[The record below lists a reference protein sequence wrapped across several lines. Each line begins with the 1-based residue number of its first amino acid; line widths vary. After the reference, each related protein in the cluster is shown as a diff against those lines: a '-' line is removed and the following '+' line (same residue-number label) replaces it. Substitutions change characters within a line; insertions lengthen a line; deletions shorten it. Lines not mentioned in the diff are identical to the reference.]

1 MSTFKRLFSMEL
13 KRLIK
18 PRPLIIL
25 SVFLAACLGLIL
37 YGSTEYNHMLKEK
50 GSFDNFEKEKVSHY
64 TTYTQYGGYGIR
76 IFYEFHRAAILFI
89 NKGCPLEITSFVDS
103 GERLKIYNPL
113 GGRNLFKLKIFNAG
127 ITDFSG
133 ILIFFGGLVFLFYG
147 YETLSRRKYLRFL
160 ASLFPGRRVYML
172 MFLSRNVIILMIFLI
187 IVIFSVLVML
197 LNGLSFPFQTPM
209 LHFLLT
215 AFLNLVFFF
224 ALGLCIGA
232 VRSHLVGIPA
242 IIGCWLLVVFLLPT
256 AVNFFTAGNAN
267 HITSLYNLEMDK
279 LKVIM
284 NFEKQAI
291 EKAGKFKYDEI
302 VTEKKQEVMKGFIDN
317 EFKAIHEMEDNLRA
331 QVLNNI
337 KVHHF
342 LSSFFPGLL
351 YFSVSDEVSSR
362 GLLNHV
368 EFHSYTQELK
378 KDFFKYYMNKLF
390 FSKEGNFSK
399 IESFIK
405 NNENIYHAS
414 SRLPYYYWLGILVT
428 VLLIMLLFFIGYKG
442 FNRVL
447 YDINKKDIKQVKP
460 QALEFDKGDY
470 EYHYSLS
477 PLIPAMLYSVFS
489 GRVKTLVKKGYNWEI
504 TLDGA
509 DIVSRN
515 IIEKGNLVYLCRP
528 GELPPEITAG
538 DLLNL
543 IALGLNLN
551 NEEIEALRFD
561 HVAKA
566 GLTSRLSSL
575 KDFQVCELLMVAVLQ
590 HKKRDLYL
598 LDDVVN
604 TMPAEIVIRMK
615 ELMENLAR
623 EGAFALYLTTEESP
637 PTQSRRR
644 VENLEMLIKSDN
656 WINNIELLKELA
668 NKKKKNQEHES

>member
-1 MSTFKRLFSMEL
+1 MLTFKRLFLMEL

-37 YGSTEYNHMLKEK
+37 YGGAEYNHMLKEK
-50 GSFDNFEKEKVSHY
+50 GSFENFEKEKLSHY

-76 IFYEFHRAAILFI
+76 VFYEFHRAAILFI

-133 ILIFFGGLVFLFYG
+133 ILIFLGGLLFLFYG
-147 YETLSRRKYLRFL
+147 YETLSRGKYLRFL
-160 ASLFPGRRVYML
+160 ASLFPGKRVYM
-172 MFLSRNVIILMIFLI
+172 FLFISRTVIILMIFLI
-187 IVIFSVLVML
+187 IILFAVLL
-197 LNGLSFPFQTPM
+197 LLLKGVPFPFHSPM
-209 LHFLLT
+209 LNYLLT

-224 ALGLCIGA
+224 ALGICIGA

-242 IIGCWLLVVFLLPT
+242 IIDCWLLVVFLLPT
-256 AVNFFTAGNAN
+256 AVNFFTAGKAN

-291 EKAGKFKYDEI
+291 DKSITFKYG
-302 VTEKKQEVMKGFIDN
+302 EKLTKEVIDYVKSFIDN

-390 FSKEGNFSK
+390 FSKAQQF
-399 IESFIK
+399 
-405 NNENIYHAS
+405 
-414 SRLPYYYWLGILVT
+414 
-428 VLLIMLLFFIGYKG
+428 KG
-442 FNRVL
+442 FPGMRTLNGGSAAT
-447 YDINKKDIKQVKP
+447 Q
-460 QALEFDKGDY
+460 
-470 EYHYSLS
+470 
-477 PLIPAMLYSVFS
+477 
-489 GRVKTLVKKGYNWEI
+489 KT
-504 TLDGA
+504 
-509 DIVSRN
+509 
-515 IIEKGNLVYLCRP
+515 
-528 GELPPEITAG
+528 
-538 DLLNL
+538 
-543 IALGLNLN
+543 
-551 NEEIEALRFD
+551 
-561 HVAKA
+561 
-566 GLTSRLSSL
+566 
-575 KDFQVCELLMVAVLQ
+575 
-590 HKKRDLYL
+590 
-598 LDDVVN
+598 
-604 TMPAEIVIRMK
+604 
-615 ELMENLAR
+615 
-623 EGAFALYLTTEESP
+623 
-637 PTQSRRR
+637 
-644 VENLEMLIKSDN
+644 
-656 WINNIELLKELA
+656 
-668 NKKKKNQEHES
+668 